1 MRFNRWI
8 GVGAVG
14 LAISLSGCDSSASSN
29 GLTSKSAK
37 QILDESLAAM
47 KTAESVTL
55 TGSITS
61 NGAGLGLDLDLT
73 STGAVGGSIDESNEK
88 LDVIV
93 LGSKDYLKA
102 PAAFWES
109 SGHLSSSQAAAI
121 APHWVAVP
129 SASTS
134 SFSSLSLAGL
144 SKSLSTNNGTLS
156 KAGTKTINGESS
168 IGVHSSKGGTLWV
181 RSAGDPY
188 PVAIIG
194 ALGTSSADVNF
205 SNWNSAPLPVAPK
218 GALSGMSSAVA

>member
-1 MRFNRWI
+1 MRFNGWI
-8 GVGAVG
+8 GIGAVG
-14 LAISLSGCDSSASSN
+14 MALFLSACGSSGSSN
-29 GLTSKSAK
+29 GLSSKSAK

-47 KTAESVTL
+47 KTAKSVTL

-61 NGAGLGLDLDLT
+61 NGARLGLDLDLT
-73 STGAVGGSIDESNEK
+73 STGAVGGSINESNEK
-88 LDVIV
+88 LDVVV
-93 LGSKDYLKA
+93 LGSKDYVKA

-129 SASTS
+129 STLTS

-144 SKSLSTNNGTLS
+144 SKSLSTDNGTLS
-156 KAGTKTINGESS
+156 KVGTKTISGKSS
-168 IGVHSSKGGTLWV
+168 VGVHSSKGGTLWV
-181 RSAGDPY
+181 RSSGDPY
-188 PVAIIG
+188 PVAITG
-194 ALGTSSADVNF
+194 TLGTSSADVNF